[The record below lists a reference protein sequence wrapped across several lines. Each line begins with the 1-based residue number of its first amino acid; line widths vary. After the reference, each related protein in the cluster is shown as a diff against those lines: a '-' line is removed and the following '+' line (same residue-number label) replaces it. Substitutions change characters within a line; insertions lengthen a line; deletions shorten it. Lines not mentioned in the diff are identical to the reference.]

1 MDHPVVSVIIPTFNR
16 AAIVARA
23 IDSVLHQTY
32 QPVNLIVVDDGSTD
46 ETPEVLKAYG
56 SAIVSVRQDNAGPAA
71 ARNRGIRES
80 QGDLI
85 AFLDSDDTWHTAK
98 LERQVALLQSAG
110 PAVPCCLCNTLMK
123 MPNRKEESSFAI
135 AWVNMREPQGVWLN
149 PAAVLATRFVL
160 FCQAALIRREFLLQC
175 RGFDEQLRLMEDH
188 DLALRLA
195 LRGPWAFI
203 REPLAVW
210 CGGHDTPG
218 LWAAAM
224 RQPARLY
231 QSIEYIDRKILAQ
244 EPIPDHQIRKY
255 LRSDLHSAER
265 RLRAER
271 LGASGRALSRLAAKG
286 ITGWDRLRRAWF
298 IRSRSCPMPKTKPIW
313 APGESPAPSP
323 ERRDS
328 RATDEPALSIRS
340 CREGDARELT
350 VRLPHLDR
358 TAWGGS
364 PRPGA
369 DAGAPR

>member
-1 MDHPVVSVIIPTFNR
+1 MGYPLVSIIIPTFNR
-16 AAIVARA
+16 AGIVTRA

-32 QPVNLIVVDDGSTD
+32 RPVHVIVVDDGSTD

-56 SAIVSVRQDNAGPAA
+56 SAIVYVRQGNAGPAA

-80 QGDLI
+80 EGDLI
-85 AFLDSDDTWHTAK
+85 AFLDSDDLWLTTK
-98 LERQVALLQSAG
+98 LERQVALLQDAG

-123 MPNRKEESSFAI
+123 MPKRREASSFAI
-135 AWVNMREPQGVWLN
+135 AWVNMREPEGLWLN

-160 FCQAALIRREFLLQC
+160 FCQAALVRREFLLQC
-175 RGFDEQLRLMEDH
+175 RDFDERLWLMEDH

-231 QSIEYIDRKILAQ
+231 QSIEYIDRKVLGQ
-244 EPIPDHQIRKY
+244 ESIPDLQIRRY
-255 LRSDLHSAER
+255 LRSDLH
-265 RLRAER
+265 RAER
-271 LGASGRALSRLAAKG
+271 KLLAERLVASGRALSRLAALG

-298 IRSRSCPMPKTKPIW
+298 IRSRSWPMPKTKPIT
-313 APGESPAPSP
+313 AHGES
-323 ERRDS
+323 
-328 RATDEPALSIRS
+328 RAQGPDPTRF
-340 CREGDARELT
+340 
-350 VRLPHLDR
+350 LPHR
-358 TAWGGS
+358 GVNGGD
-364 PRPGA
+364 PAFP
-369 DAGAPR
+369 

>member
-1 MDHPVVSVIIPTFNR
+1 MNRPLVSVIIPTFNR

-23 IDSVLHQTY
+23 IDSVLRQTY
-32 QPVNLIVVDDGSTD
+32 RPLHVIVVDDGSTD

-56 SAIVSVRQDNAGPAA
+56 STIMSVRQDNAGPAV

-85 AFLDSDDTWHTAK
+85 AFLDSDDTWLATK

-123 MPNRKEESSFAI
+123 MPNTREESSFAI
-135 AWVNMREPQGVWLN
+135 AWVSMRESEGLWLN

-175 RGFDEQLRLMEDH
+175 RGFDERLRLMEDH

-195 LRGPWAFI
+195 LRGPWTFVQ
-203 REPLAVW
+203 EPLAVW
-210 CGGHDTPG
+210 CGGRDTSG

-244 EPIPDHQIRKY
+244 EPIPDPQIRKY
-255 LRSDLHSAER
+255 LQSDLHSAKR
-265 RLRAER
+265 KLLAER
-271 LGASGRALSRLAAKG
+271 LVASGRALSRLAAKG

-298 IRSRSCPMPKTKPIW
+298 IRSPSWPRPKTKPISTCT
-313 APGESPAPSP
+313 ERPAQTPDQ
-323 ERRDS
+323 RDS
-328 RATDEPALSIRS
+328 RASEGPAIPIRPF
-340 CREGDARELT
+340 REGDSRGFT
-350 VRLPHLDR
+350 TRFPRPDR
-358 TAWGGS
+358 TAS
-364 PRPGA
+364 PDSPQPDA
-369 DAGAPR
+369 AAGAPR